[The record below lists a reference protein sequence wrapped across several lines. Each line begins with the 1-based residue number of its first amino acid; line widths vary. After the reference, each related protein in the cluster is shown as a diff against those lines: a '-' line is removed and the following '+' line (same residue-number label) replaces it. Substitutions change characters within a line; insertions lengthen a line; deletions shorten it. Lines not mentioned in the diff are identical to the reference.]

1 MITINSNGRFCIP
14 DEDVFIGFAGDNL
27 NVKREFFLEGVT
39 DPTTIYRMYL
49 LFDDGTSNFFL
60 LDKEL
65 METGTKLIWD
75 IESDQI
81 FKSGIVILQIKG
93 TNNQGK
99 IFHTC
104 QTSLVV
110 QKSIEFSES
119 YNTIVNSEF
128 LQHEEDLN
136 DFLGKVNS
144 IKAEAETL
152 YEKIKD
158 ADIDSTPTENSDSP
172 VASGGVYSSLKA
184 KLDDTDNS
192 VKSNNLVDSA
202 VTSDKLSDNAVTS
215 GKLSDNSVTSD
226 KISDSAVTSTKIA
239 DGAVSRGK
247 LGYEAVSDSHQIAGG
262 VIKGYTAQY
271 DRGHIAEK
279 TITAYNLADN
289 AVATEKIVDNAVT
302 SGKIMDRAVGFEK
315 LDKDTMIDTSSN
327 SSMAYAL
334 ASDSHIPTTGF
345 VKVINEGTLEKLEN
359 KLDDTD
365 NSVKNNNIVDKAVTT
380 DKIDTKAITA
390 DKIAEGAV
398 WTEHIKNSSVT
409 GDKIEALSI
418 SKSHLATD
426 LQEEILSKL
435 DISICS
441 YGTDLADCTD
451 KNKIYYFPVGLTTL
465 NGTKLDTIGAG
476 DYVGFIKRVNS
487 GWLFISSG
495 EGNRKNNAVI
505 GTGGTIEVIADTE
518 PVENSTNYITSG
530 AVAKVVSDLKADV
543 KNLSEKTPSVLT
555 VKKDGTGDFSTLKEA
570 VDYSRS
576 HSDLTIQVY
585 EGTYDLIEEFG
596 EEYFTNL
603 SGTSQR
609 RGLQIGNGVHLIFS
623 SGSKV
628 VCHYQG
634 NNETVKTCFSP
645 FNYIQGT
652 KGFTLENLTLEASNV
667 RYAIH
672 DEAGSSTLNMYRN
685 TYKNCKITID
695 NSNNEVWKKH
705 KCIGGGL
712 GLQGEIIIENCSFTD
727 MYNVG
732 SKVSTVSYHNAV
744 SEGAKSR
751 IIVTGCYFSD
761 NATFSLAYY
770 GNSTE
775 ITEAYV
781 NNCSMTYEPY
791 VTAESSAYTIEN
803 VKLIMWN
810 NEIRNL

>member
-65 METGTKLIWD
+65 TETGTKLIWN

-136 DFLGKVNS
+136 DFLIKVNS

-172 VASGGVYSSLKA
+172 VASGGVYSALKA
-184 KLDDTDNS
+184 KIDDTDNS
-192 VKSNNLVDSA
+192 VKNNNLVDRA

-215 GKLSDNSVTSD
+215 D
-226 KISDSAVTSTKIA
+226 
-239 DGAVSRGK
+239 
-247 LGYEAVSDSHQIAGG
+247 
-262 VIKGYTAQY
+262 
-271 DRGHIAEK
+271 
-279 TITAYNLADN
+279 
-289 AVATEKIVDNAVT
+289 
-302 SGKIMDRAVGFEK
+302 KIMDRSVGFNK

-327 SSMAYAL
+327 SGMAYAL
-334 ASDSHIPTTGF
+334 AGDTHIPTTGF

-365 NSVKNNNIVDKAVTT
+365 NSVKNNNIADKAVTT

-390 DKIAEGAV
+390 PKIAEGAV

-409 GDKIEALSI
+409 GDKIESLSI
-418 SKSHLATD
+418 SKSHLAND
-426 LQEEILSKL
+426 LQDEIVNKL
-435 DISICS
+435 DISICP

-465 NGTKLDTIGAG
+465 NGAELDNIGAG
-476 DYVGFIKRVNS
+476 DYIGFIKRIES

-505 GTGGTIEVIADTE
+505 GTGGTIRVIGDNE

-530 AVAKVVSDLKADV
+530 AVAKVISDLKTDV
-543 KNLSEKTPSVLT
+543 KNLSEKIPSVLT

-596 EEYFTNL
+596 AEYFANL
-603 SGTSQR
+603 TTISQR
-609 RGLQIGNGVHLIFS
+609 QGLQIGNGVHLIFS

-645 FNYIQGT
+645 FNFAQGT

-672 DEAGSSTLNMYRN
+672 DEGGSHNTPNMYRN
-685 TYKNCKITID
+685 IYRNCKITID

-705 KCIGGGL
+705 TCIGGGL

-732 SKVSTVSYHNAV
+732 AKVSTVSYHNAV
-744 SEGAKSR
+744 TEGAKSK
-751 IIVTGCYFSD
+751 IVVTGCYFSN
-761 NATFSLAYY
+761 NATFRLSYY

-781 NNCSMTYEPY
+781 SNCSMTCEPY
-791 VTAESSAYTIEN
+791 VTAESSSYTIEN

-810 NEIRNL
+810 NEIRNM